1 MCEVAVCK
9 GDDGG
14 HTGTCSRVSRGECNG
29 KVSESRDTQECVCG
43 MEFERENAMETMT
56 ATVEG
61 QKAE

>member
-14 HTGTCSRVSRGECNG
+14 HARTCSRVSRGECDG
-29 KVSESRDTQECVCG
+29 V
-43 MEFERENAMETMT
+43 EFERENAMETTT

-61 QKAE
+61 QGPSSGRSCNGDRAGLAQ